1 MNNGESLRFS
11 AASERAVISRFG
23 AKITKPIRLSLI
35 LLAAVLSVGG
45 GLLVFLGVAFG
56 WFLAGCAALPV
67 VLYCW
72 WNGELKMVPVRRR
85 ETIDDILAA
94 DILSLLAANPTPKQ
108 IAVAVGRANG
118 ALFFALRFGMTADF
132 LINITDDD
140 VSKTEEVW
148 KIAREL
154 QDITGSQRLS
164 GAVMVVALVRC
175 FSEHETLLARM
186 NLEVEDLY
194 AGIRWFDHL
203 QELIEKSKLPRRT
216 GGIARD
222 FSFGYTP
229 MLKRFGQNLSENAAG
244 LHVELDAHVA
254 ALDQLVATFG
264 SGGRQNAALVG
275 ATGVGKTTVVRAF
288 AERLLDAS
296 SKMPASLRFRQVYIL
311 DSSSLIAAA
320 PGRGELE
327 GLVMQVLGEAY
338 HAKNI
343 IICLDNAQL
352 FFEEGVGSVDLT
364 NVLLPILEAG
374 NLRVIL
380 TMDEQRYLQISQR
393 NPALINALNRIS
405 IAPASRA
412 ETLAVMQ
419 DQLIITEFQRNV
431 SYMYQALAEAYRLS
445 ERYVHD
451 LAMPGRALKLLES
464 AAGYGQSGIITVNS
478 VQAAIE
484 QTMDVKVGVASGE
497 AEREKLLNLEDLIH
511 KRMINQTRAVQV
523 VSDALRR
530 ARAGVRNENRPI
542 GTFLFL
548 GPTGVGKTELSKA
561 LADVYFGGEDQMV
574 RLDLNEYVRTED
586 VARLIADGA
595 EDPTS
600 LTAQVM
606 KQPFSVVLLD
616 EIEKAHPQVLT
627 TLLQLLDEGVLRDI
641 KNREVSFRDAI
652 VIATSN
658 AGADRIREYIER
670 GYKLQDFEQQI
681 TDELINTNQ
690 FRPEFL
696 NRFDEIVVFRPLE
709 KPELIQVIDLI
720 LAGINKQ
727 MALQKIAVHVAE
739 DAKVYLVDK
748 GYDPRLGARP
758 MRRIVQRAVEN
769 LVAKQ
774 MLTGSVL
781 PGSTIEI
788 TLDQVRTMLEGDA
801 VADAYAQSAAAPPSD
816 QVSQ

>member
-1 MNNGESLRFS
+1 MENTVLSFNAS
-11 AASERAVISRFG
+11 SERATKARLG
-23 AKITKPIRLSLI
+23 RYITKPLSIALI
-35 LLAAVLSVGG
+35 VLAA
-45 GLLVFLGVAFG
+45 LLVIGGAYCVYMDIVVG
-56 WFLAGCAALPV
+56 WLLIGLAAIPFILFE
-67 VLYCW
+67 W
-72 WNGELKMVPVRRR
+72 WRGELREVPLRRDDS
-85 ETIDDILAA
+85 IDALLSA
-94 DILSLLAANPTPKQ
+94 DILSQLSQNPTPKQ
-108 IAVAVGRANG
+108 IAAVVGRVNG
-118 ALFFALRFGMTADF
+118 GLFFALRFGMTADF
-132 LINITDDD
+132 LLNITDDD
-140 VSKTEEVW
+140 AARTQEIWNNALRIRETTQSKLLT
-148 KIAREL
+148 
-154 QDITGSQRLS
+154 
-164 GAVMVVALVRC
+164 GAVMSVAILES
-175 FSEHETLLARM
+175 FAEHESLLAHM
-186 NLEVEDLY
+186 NLDKNDLY
-194 AGIRWFDHL
+194 AGIRWYNHL
-203 QELIEKSKLPRRT
+203 QELIENTKRPRRT

-229 MLKRFGQNLSENAAG
+229 LLKRFGQNLSEQTGSAF
-244 LHVELDAHVA
+244 HVELDAHKA
-254 ALDQLVATFG
+254 ALDQLLATFG
-264 SGGRQNAALVG
+264 TGGRQNAALVG
-275 ATGVGKTTVVRAF
+275 ATGVGKTTIVHAF
-288 AERLLDAS
+288 AETILDAKANVPS
-296 SKMPASLRFRQVYIL
+296 NLRFRQVFIL
-311 DSSSLIAAA
+311 DSSALIAAA

-327 GLVMQVLGEAY
+327 GLIMQVLGEAY

-380 TMDEQRYLQISQR
+380 TMDEQRYLQIGQR

-405 IAPASRA
+405 IAPASRE
-412 ETLAVMQ
+412 ETIAVMQ

-431 SYMYQALAEAYRLS
+431 TYMYQALAEAYRLS
-445 ERYVHD
+445 ERYIHD

-464 AAGYGQSGIITVNS
+464 AAGYGQGGVVTANS

-484 QTMDVKVGVASGE
+484 QTMDIKVGVATGE
-497 AEREKLLNLEDLIH
+497 DEREKLLNLEDLIH

-561 LADVYFGGEDQMV
+561 LADVYFGGENRMI
-574 RLDLNEYVRTED
+574 RLDLNEYVRPED
-586 VARLIADGA
+586 VTRLIADGA
-595 EDPTS
+595 DDPTS
-600 LTAQVM
+600 LTAQAM

-627 TLLQLLDEGVLRDI
+627 TLLQLLDEGILRDI

-670 GYKLQDFEQQI
+670 GYKLQDFEQQL
-681 TDELINTNQ
+681 TNELINTNQ

-709 KPELIQVIDLI
+709 KPELVQVIDLI

-727 MALQKIAVHVAE
+727 MALQKIAIHVSDE
-739 DAKVYLVDK
+739 TKLYLVDK

-774 MLTGSVL
+774 MLSGSVV

-788 TLDQVRTMLEGDA
+788 TLDQVQAILETDA
-801 VADAYAQSAAAPPSD
+801 PVSAL
-816 QVSQ
+816 